1 MRIRSL
7 FSVCAVAA
15 GAVALAV
22 AVSANPARA
31 STVTDVISF
40 SDKGT
45 YATNGDPAYG
55 YQGSAIASG
64 SFDITFDPTHLYLTQ
79 SITCV
84 ISNLTYS
91 VTDPFFSPSTLMLDS
106 ITSFAFDGAG
116 TLKLYSDA
124 ALGTAIVGSP
134 NITIGINGWAYGP
147 ASSVWYS
154 QNSFFGETLTTSGSV
169 SIDDVSQTPLPA
181 ALPLFVTGLGA
192 MGLFGWCR
200 KRKNKAAIAAA

>member
-1 MRIRSL
+1 MRICSL
-7 FSVCAVAA
+7 FSVYAVAA

-22 AVSANPARA
+22 AVSATPARA

-40 SDKGT
+40 SDKGI
-45 YATNGDPAYG
+45 YATKGDPAYG
-55 YQGSAIASG
+55 YQGLAVASG

-79 SITCV
+79 SISGV

-154 QNSFFGETLTTSGSV
+154 QNSFGDTLTTSGSV
-169 SIDDVSQTPLPA
+169 SIDEVSQTPLPA
-181 ALPLFVTGLGA
+181 ALPLFVTGLGV
-192 MGLFGWCR
+192 MGLFAWCW
-200 KRKNKAAIAAA
+200 KRKNKAAIAAS